1 MTIMDK
7 DNNTTNGT
15 LPIFEVPEKVNIIK
29 VIGVG
34 GGGGN
39 AVNHMYREGIHDV
52 SFALCNTDAQ
62 SLNASPVP
70 VHIMLRNEELCAMSM
85 PKQAREIAEDTIDD
99 IKHMLDDGTK
109 MTFITAGMGGCTGT
123 GAAPVIA
130 RVSKEMGILTVGI
143 VTIPFL
149 WEGEKK
155 INRALDGVD
164 ELAKNVDALLVI
176 NNERLREV
184 YADFSLLNAWEKVDD
199 TLSMAAK
206 SIAEIITSRGIVNLN
221 FNDVRTVLED
231 GGVAIMSTGY
241 GEGEGRLRKAIDNA
255 LHSPLLNNNDIYNSK
270 KILLSITLAADKS
283 NNEGL
288 RMEELNEV
296 NEFMSHFNCDYQFKW
311 GIFLDPNLGE
321 KVKVTILATGFGIKN
336 IDGMQEHQ
344 TKKYTQEEADNM
356 AKKAEADAQKKARMG
371 VYYGSGEKTMEYK
384 RRPHIFLFSPEYL
397 DNEDVILAIE
407 NTPTYKRS
415 KNMIDEITR
424 QASGHTESKPADD
437 SGNDGTANSII
448 SFV

>member
-7 DNNTTNGT
+7 DNNITNGT

-62 SLNASPVP
+62 ALNASPVP

-155 INRALDGVD
+155 INKALDGVE

-184 YADFSLLNAWEKVDD
+184 YADLSVLNAFGKADD
-199 TLSMAAK
+199 TLSVAAK
-206 SIAEIITSRGIVNLN
+206 SIAEIITSRGIVNLD

-241 GEGEGRLRKAIDNA
+241 GEGEGRLRKAIESA

-270 KILLSITLAADKS
+270 KILLSITFAADKS

-288 RMEELNEV
+288 RMEEMNEV
-296 NEFMSHFNCDYQFKW
+296 NEFMSHFNCDYQSKW

-336 IDGMQEHQ
+336 IDGMQEHK
-344 TKKYTQEEADNM
+344 TKKYTQEEEEEEEEELKRQREAEEER
-356 AKKAEADAQKKARMG
+356 KKEREN
-371 VYYGSGEKTMEYK
+371 SFWHRNKTK
-384 RRPHIFLFSPEYL
+384 LKNFFSQ
-397 DNEDVILAIE
+397 I
-407 NTPTYKRS
+407 
-415 KNMIDEITR
+415 IT
-424 QASGHTESKPADD
+424 EEE
-437 SGNDGTANSII
+437 
-448 SFV
+448 

>member
-130 RVSKEMGILTVGI
+130 KASKDMGILTVGI

-155 INRALDGVD
+155 INKALDGVE

-184 YADFSLLNAWEKVDD
+184 YADLSVLNAFGKADD
-199 TLSMAAK
+199 TLSVAAK
-206 SIAEIITSRGIVNLN
+206 SIAEIITSRGIVNLD

-241 GEGEGRLRKAIDNA
+241 GEGEGRLRKAIESA

-270 KILLSITLAADKS
+270 KILLSITFAADKA

-288 RMEELNEV
+288 RMEEMNEV

-336 IDGMQEHQ
+336 IDGMQEHK
-344 TKKYTQEEADNM
+344 TKKYTQEEEKEEEELKRQREAEEER
-356 AKKAEADAQKKARMG
+356 KKEREN
-371 VYYGSGEKTMEYK
+371 SFWHRNKTK
-384 RRPHIFLFSPEYL
+384 LKNFFSQ
-397 DNEDVILAIE
+397 I
-407 NTPTYKRS
+407 
-415 KNMIDEITR
+415 IT
-424 QASGHTESKPADD
+424 EEE
-437 SGNDGTANSII
+437 
-448 SFV
+448 

>member
-7 DNNTTNGT
+7 DNNITNGT
-15 LPIFEVPEKVNIIK
+15 LPVFEVPEKVNIIK

-70 VHIMLRNEELCAMSM
+70 VHIMLHNEELCAMSM

-155 INRALDGVD
+155 INKALDGVE

-184 YADFSLLNAWEKVDD
+184 YADLSVLNAFGKADD
-199 TLSMAAK
+199 TLSVAAK
-206 SIAEIITSRGIVNLN
+206 SIAEIITSRGIVNLD

-241 GEGEGRLRKAIDNA
+241 GEGEGRLRKAIESA

-270 KILLSITLAADKS
+270 KILLSITFAADKA

-288 RMEELNEV
+288 RMEEMNEV

-336 IDGMQEHQ
+336 IDGMQEHK
-344 TKKYTQEEADNM
+344 TKKYTQEEEKEEEELKRQREAEEER
-356 AKKAEADAQKKARMG
+356 KKERENSFWHRNKTKLKK
-371 VYYGSGEKTMEYK
+371 
-384 RRPHIFLFSPEYL
+384 FFS
-397 DNEDVILAIE
+397 
-407 NTPTYKRS
+407 
-415 KNMIDEITR
+415 
-424 QASGHTESKPADD
+424 
-437 SGNDGTANSII
+437 
-448 SFV
+448 

>member
-1 MTIMDK
+1 MDK
-7 DNNTTNGT
+7 DNNITNGT
-15 LPIFEVPEKVNIIK
+15 LPIFEDAEKVNIIK

-130 RVSKEMGILTVGI
+130 KASKDMGILTVGI

-155 INRALDGVD
+155 INKALDGVE

-184 YADFSLLNAWEKVDD
+184 YADLSVLNAFGKADD
-199 TLSMAAK
+199 TLSVAAK
-206 SIAEIITSRGIVNLN
+206 SIAEIITSRGIVNLD

-241 GEGEGRLRKAIDNA
+241 GEGEGRLRKAIESA

-270 KILLSITLAADKS
+270 KILLSITFAADKA

-288 RMEELNEV
+288 RMEEMNEV

-336 IDGMQEHQ
+336 IDGMQEHK
-344 TKKYTQEEADNM
+344 TKKYTQEEEKEEEELKRQREAEEER
-356 AKKAEADAQKKARMG
+356 KKERENSFWHRNKTKLKK
-371 VYYGSGEKTMEYK
+371 
-384 RRPHIFLFSPEYL
+384 FFS
-397 DNEDVILAIE
+397 
-407 NTPTYKRS
+407 
-415 KNMIDEITR
+415 
-424 QASGHTESKPADD
+424 
-437 SGNDGTANSII
+437 
-448 SFV
+448 

>member
-7 DNNTTNGT
+7 DNNITNGT
-15 LPIFEVPEKVNIIK
+15 LPVFEVPEKVNIIK

-34 GGGGN
+34 GGGCN

-52 SFALCNTDAQ
+52 SFAVCNTDAQ
-62 SLNASPVP
+62 ALNASPVP
-70 VHIMLRNEELCAMSM
+70 VHIQLGKEGLWAYNPLKRGREAAEETL
-85 PKQAREIAEDTIDD
+85 DD
-99 IKHMLDDGTK
+99 IKAMLDDGTK
-109 MTFITAGMGGCTGT
+109 MTFITAGMGGATGT

-130 RVSKEMGILTVGI
+130 KASKDMGILTVGI

-155 INRALDGVD
+155 INRALDGVE

-184 YADFSLLNAWEKVDD
+184 YADLSVLNAWEKVDD
-199 TLSMAAK
+199 TLSVAAK
-206 SIAEIITSRGIVNLN
+206 SIAEIITSRGIVNLD

-231 GGVAIMSTGY
+231 GGVVVMSTGY

-288 RMEELNEV
+288 RMEEMNEV
-296 NEFMSHFNCDYQFKW
+296 NEFMSHFNCDYQSKW

-344 TKKYTQEEADNM
+344 TKKYTQEEEKEEEELKRQREAEEER
-356 AKKAEADAQKKARMG
+356 KKEREN
-371 VYYGSGEKTMEYK
+371 SFWHRNKTK
-384 RRPHIFLFSPEYL
+384 LKNFFSQ
-397 DNEDVILAIE
+397 I
-407 NTPTYKRS
+407 
-415 KNMIDEITR
+415 ITK
-424 QASGHTESKPADD
+424 EE
-437 SGNDGTANSII
+437 
-448 SFV
+448 

>member
-344 TKKYTQEEADNM
+344 TKKYIQEEKAAAEE
-356 AKKAEADAQKKARMG
+356 AKRKKEEEEELKRQREAEEERKKEREN
-371 VYYGSGEKTMEYK
+371 SFWHRNKTK
-384 RRPHIFLFSPEYL
+384 LKNFFSQ
-397 DNEDVILAIE
+397 I
-407 NTPTYKRS
+407 
-415 KNMIDEITR
+415 IT
-424 QASGHTESKPADD
+424 EEE
-437 SGNDGTANSII
+437 
-448 SFV
+448 

>member
-7 DNNTTNGT
+7 DNNITNGT
-15 LPIFEVPEKVNIIK
+15 LPVFEVPEKVNIIK

-85 PKQAREIAEDTIDD
+85 PKRAREIAEDTIDD

-155 INRALDGVD
+155 INRALDGVE
-164 ELAKNVDALLVI
+164 ELAKNVDTLLVI

-241 GEGEGRLRKAIDNA
+241 GEGEGRLRKAIESA

-270 KILLSITLAADKS
+270 KILLSITFAADKA

-288 RMEELNEV
+288 RMEEMNEV
-296 NEFMSHFNCDYQFKW
+296 NEFMSHFNCDYQSKW

-344 TKKYTQEEADNM
+344 TKKYIQEEKAAAEE
-356 AKKAEADAQKKARMG
+356 AKRKKEEEEELKRQREAEEERKKEREN
-371 VYYGSGEKTMEYK
+371 SFWHRNKTK
-384 RRPHIFLFSPEYL
+384 LKNFFSQ
-397 DNEDVILAIE
+397 I
-407 NTPTYKRS
+407 
-415 KNMIDEITR
+415 IT
-424 QASGHTESKPADD
+424 EEE
-437 SGNDGTANSII
+437 
-448 SFV
+448 

>member
-7 DNNTTNGT
+7 DNNITNGT
-15 LPIFEVPEKVNIIK
+15 LPVFEDSEKVNIIK

-34 GGGGN
+34 GGGCN

-52 SFALCNTDAQ
+52 SFAVCNTDAQ
-62 SLNASPVP
+62 ALNASPVP
-70 VHIMLRNEELCAMSM
+70 VHIQLGNEQLCAMSM

-149 WEGEKK
+149 LEGEKK
-155 INRALDGVD
+155 INRAFDGVE
-164 ELAKNVDALLVI
+164 ELAKNVDTLLVI

-184 YADFSLLNAWEKVDD
+184 YADLSVLNAWEKVDD
-199 TLSMAAK
+199 TLSVAAK
-206 SIAEIITSRGIVNLN
+206 SIAEIITSRGIANLD

-270 KILLSITLAADKS
+270 KILLSITFAADKAS
-283 NNEGL
+283 NEGL
-288 RMEELNEV
+288 SMEEMNEV
-296 NEFMSHFNCDYQFKW
+296 NEFMSHFNCDYQFMW

-344 TKKYTQEEADNM
+344 TKKYTQEEKEEEEELKRQREAEEER
-356 AKKAEADAQKKARMG
+356 KKEREN
-371 VYYGSGEKTMEYK
+371 SFWHRNKTK
-384 RRPHIFLFSPEYL
+384 LKNFFSQ
-397 DNEDVILAIE
+397 I
-407 NTPTYKRS
+407 
-415 KNMIDEITR
+415 IT
-424 QASGHTESKPADD
+424 EEE
-437 SGNDGTANSII
+437 
-448 SFV
+448 

>member
-7 DNNTTNGT
+7 DNNITNGT
-15 LPIFEVPEKVNIIK
+15 LPVFEVPEKVNIIK

-155 INRALDGVD
+155 INRALDGVE
-164 ELAKNVDALLVI
+164 ELAKNVDTLLVI

-206 SIAEIITSRGIVNLN
+206 SIAEIITNRGIVNLN
-221 FNDVRTVLED
+221 FYDVRTVLED
-231 GGVAIMSTGY
+231 GGVAVMSTGY

-288 RMEELNEV
+288 RMEEMNEV

-311 GIFLDPNLGE
+311 GMFLDPNLGE

-344 TKKYTQEEADNM
+344 TKKYTQEEKEEEEELKRQREAEEER
-356 AKKAEADAQKKARMG
+356 KKEREN
-371 VYYGSGEKTMEYK
+371 SFWHRNKTK
-384 RRPHIFLFSPEYL
+384 LKNFFSQ
-397 DNEDVILAIE
+397 I
-407 NTPTYKRS
+407 
-415 KNMIDEITR
+415 ITK
-424 QASGHTESKPADD
+424 EE
-437 SGNDGTANSII
+437 
-448 SFV
+448 

>member
-7 DNNTTNGT
+7 DNNITNGT
-15 LPIFEVPEKVNIIK
+15 LPVFEVPEKVNIIK

-70 VHIMLRNEELCAMSM
+70 VHIMLHNEELCAMSM

-155 INRALDGVD
+155 INRALDGVE
-164 ELAKNVDALLVI
+164 ELAKNVDTLLVI

-255 LHSPLLNNNDIYNSK
+255 LHSPLLNNNDIYNYK

-288 RMEELNEV
+288 RMEEMNEV

-344 TKKYTQEEADNM
+344 TKKYTQEEEEEEEELKRQREAEEER
-356 AKKAEADAQKKARMG
+356 KKEREN
-371 VYYGSGEKTMEYK
+371 SFWHRNKTK
-384 RRPHIFLFSPEYL
+384 LKNFFSQ
-397 DNEDVILAIE
+397 I
-407 NTPTYKRS
+407 
-415 KNMIDEITR
+415 IT
-424 QASGHTESKPADD
+424 EEE
-437 SGNDGTANSII
+437 
-448 SFV
+448 

>member
-7 DNNTTNGT
+7 DNNITNGT
-15 LPIFEVPEKVNIIK
+15 LPIFEDAEKVNIIK

-155 INRALDGVD
+155 INKALDGVE

-184 YADFSLLNAWEKVDD
+184 YADLSVLNAFGKADD
-199 TLSMAAK
+199 TLSVAAK
-206 SIAEIITSRGIVNLN
+206 SIAEIITSRGIVNLD

-241 GEGEGRLRKAIDNA
+241 GEGEGRLRKAIESA

-344 TKKYTQEEADNM
+344 TKKYIQEEKAAAEE
-356 AKKAEADAQKKARMG
+356 AKRKKEEEEELKRQREAEEERKKEREN
-371 VYYGSGEKTMEYK
+371 SFWHRNKTK
-384 RRPHIFLFSPEYL
+384 LKNFFSQ
-397 DNEDVILAIE
+397 I
-407 NTPTYKRS
+407 
-415 KNMIDEITR
+415 IT
-424 QASGHTESKPADD
+424 EEE
-437 SGNDGTANSII
+437 
-448 SFV
+448 

>member
-1 MTIMDK
+1 MDK
-7 DNNTTNGT
+7 DNNITNGT

-70 VHIMLRNEELCAMSM
+70 VHIMLHNEELCAMSM

-155 INRALDGVD
+155 INRALDGVE
-164 ELAKNVDALLVI
+164 ELAKNVDTLLVI

-270 KILLSITLAADKS
+270 KILLSITFAADKS

-288 RMEELNEV
+288 RMEEMNEV
-296 NEFMSHFNCDYQFKW
+296 NEFMSHFNCDYQFKC

-336 IDGMQEHQ
+336 IDGMQEHK
-344 TKKYTQEEADNM
+344 TKKYTQEEEKEEEELKRQREAEEER
-356 AKKAEADAQKKARMG
+356 KKERENSFWHRNKTKLKK
-371 VYYGSGEKTMEYK
+371 
-384 RRPHIFLFSPEYL
+384 FFS
-397 DNEDVILAIE
+397 
-407 NTPTYKRS
+407 
-415 KNMIDEITR
+415 
-424 QASGHTESKPADD
+424 
-437 SGNDGTANSII
+437 
-448 SFV
+448 

>member
-7 DNNTTNGT
+7 DNNITNGT
-15 LPIFEVPEKVNIIK
+15 LPVFEVPEKVNIIK

-155 INRALDGVD
+155 INRALDGVE
-164 ELAKNVDALLVI
+164 ELAKNVDTLLVI

-288 RMEELNEV
+288 RMEEMNEV

-336 IDGMQEHQ
+336 IDGMQEHK
-344 TKKYTQEEADNM
+344 TKKYTQEEEKEEEELKRQREAEEER
-356 AKKAEADAQKKARMG
+356 KKEREN
-371 VYYGSGEKTMEYK
+371 SFWHRNKTK
-384 RRPHIFLFSPEYL
+384 LKNFFSQ
-397 DNEDVILAIE
+397 I
-407 NTPTYKRS
+407 
-415 KNMIDEITR
+415 IT
-424 QASGHTESKPADD
+424 EEE
-437 SGNDGTANSII
+437 
-448 SFV
+448 

>member
-7 DNNTTNGT
+7 DNNITNGT

-62 SLNASPVP
+62 ALNASPVP

-155 INRALDGVD
+155 INRALDGVE

-241 GEGEGRLRKAIDNA
+241 GEGEGRLRKAIESA

-336 IDGMQEHQ
+336 IDGMQEHK
-344 TKKYTQEEADNM
+344 TKKYTQEEEEEEEEELKRQREAEEERKKERENSFWHRNK
-356 AKKAEADAQKKARMG
+356 AKLKN
-371 VYYGSGEKTMEYK
+371 
-384 RRPHIFLFSPEYL
+384 FFSQ
-397 DNEDVILAIE
+397 I
-407 NTPTYKRS
+407 
-415 KNMIDEITR
+415 ITK
-424 QASGHTESKPADD
+424 EE
-437 SGNDGTANSII
+437 
-448 SFV
+448 

>member
-7 DNNTTNGT
+7 DNNITNGT
-15 LPIFEVPEKVNIIK
+15 LPVFEVPEKVNIIK

-155 INRALDGVD
+155 INRALDGVE
-164 ELAKNVDALLVI
+164 ELAKNVDTLLVI

-344 TKKYTQEEADNM
+344 TKKYIQEEKAAAEE
-356 AKKAEADAQKKARMG
+356 AKRKKEEEEELKRQREAEEERKKEREN
-371 VYYGSGEKTMEYK
+371 SFWHRNKTK
-384 RRPHIFLFSPEYL
+384 LKNFFSQ
-397 DNEDVILAIE
+397 I
-407 NTPTYKRS
+407 
-415 KNMIDEITR
+415 IT
-424 QASGHTESKPADD
+424 EEE
-437 SGNDGTANSII
+437 
-448 SFV
+448 

>member
-1 MTIMDK
+1 MDK
-7 DNNTTNGT
+7 DNNITNGT

-70 VHIMLRNEELCAMSM
+70 VHIMLHNEELCAMSM

-109 MTFITAGMGGCTGT
+109 MTFVTAGMGGCTGT

-155 INRALDGVD
+155 INRALDGVE
-164 ELAKNVDALLVI
+164 ELAKNVDTLLVI

-270 KILLSITLAADKS
+270 KILLSITFAADKA

-288 RMEELNEV
+288 RMEEMNEV
-296 NEFMSHFNCDYQFKW
+296 NEFMSHFNCDYQSKW

-336 IDGMQEHQ
+336 IDGMQEHK
-344 TKKYTQEEADNM
+344 TKKYTQEEEKEEEELKRQREAEEER
-356 AKKAEADAQKKARMG
+356 KKERENSFWHRNKTKLKK
-371 VYYGSGEKTMEYK
+371 
-384 RRPHIFLFSPEYL
+384 FFS
-397 DNEDVILAIE
+397 
-407 NTPTYKRS
+407 
-415 KNMIDEITR
+415 
-424 QASGHTESKPADD
+424 
-437 SGNDGTANSII
+437 
-448 SFV
+448 

>member
-1 MTIMDK
+1 MDK

-155 INRALDGVD
+155 INRALDGVE
-164 ELAKNVDALLVI
+164 ELAKNVDTLLVI

-270 KILLSITLAADKS
+270 KILLSITFAADKS

-288 RMEELNEV
+288 RMEEMNEV

-344 TKKYTQEEADNM
+344 TKKYIQEEKAAAEE
-356 AKKAEADAQKKARMG
+356 AKRKKEEEEELKRQREAEEERKKEPENSFWHRN
-371 VYYGSGEKTMEYK
+371 KTK
-384 RRPHIFLFSPEYL
+384 LKKFFS
-397 DNEDVILAIE
+397 
-407 NTPTYKRS
+407 
-415 KNMIDEITR
+415 
-424 QASGHTESKPADD
+424 
-437 SGNDGTANSII
+437 
-448 SFV
+448 

>member
-155 INRALDGVD
+155 INKALDGVE

-184 YADFSLLNAWEKVDD
+184 YADLSVLNAFGKADD
-199 TLSMAAK
+199 TLSVAAK
-206 SIAEIITSRGIVNLN
+206 SIAEIITSRGIVNLD

-270 KILLSITLAADKS
+270 KILLSITFASDKA

-288 RMEELNEV
+288 RMEEMNEV

-336 IDGMQEHQ
+336 IDGMQEHK
-344 TKKYTQEEADNM
+344 TKKYTQEEEKEEEELKRQREAEEER
-356 AKKAEADAQKKARMG
+356 KKEREN
-371 VYYGSGEKTMEYK
+371 SFWHRNKTK
-384 RRPHIFLFSPEYL
+384 LKNFFSQ
-397 DNEDVILAIE
+397 I
-407 NTPTYKRS
+407 
-415 KNMIDEITR
+415 IT
-424 QASGHTESKPADD
+424 EEE
-437 SGNDGTANSII
+437 
-448 SFV
+448 

>member
-7 DNNTTNGT
+7 DNNITNGT
-15 LPIFEVPEKVNIIK
+15 LPIFEDAEKVNIIK

-130 RVSKEMGILTVGI
+130 KASKDMGILTVGI

-155 INRALDGVD
+155 INRALDGVE
-164 ELAKNVDALLVI
+164 ELAKNVDTLLVI
-176 NNERLREV
+176 NNERLREE

-221 FNDVRTVLED
+221 FNYVRTVLED

-270 KILLSITLAADKS
+270 KILLSITFAADKA

-288 RMEELNEV
+288 RMEEMNEV

-336 IDGMQEHQ
+336 IDGMQEHK
-344 TKKYTQEEADNM
+344 TKKYTQEEEKEEEELKRQREAEEER
-356 AKKAEADAQKKARMG
+356 KKERENSFWHRNKTKLKK
-371 VYYGSGEKTMEYK
+371 
-384 RRPHIFLFSPEYL
+384 FFS
-397 DNEDVILAIE
+397 
-407 NTPTYKRS
+407 
-415 KNMIDEITR
+415 
-424 QASGHTESKPADD
+424 
-437 SGNDGTANSII
+437 
-448 SFV
+448 

>member
-7 DNNTTNGT
+7 DNNTINGT
-15 LPIFEVPEKVNIIK
+15 LPVFEVPEKVNIIK

-34 GGGGN
+34 GGGCN

-52 SFALCNTDAQ
+52 SFAVCNTDAQ
-62 SLNASPVP
+62 ALNASPVP
-70 VHIMLRNEELCAMSM
+70 VHIQLGKEGLWAYNPLKRGREAAEETL
-85 PKQAREIAEDTIDD
+85 DD
-99 IKHMLDDGTK
+99 IKAMLDDGTK
-109 MTFITAGMGGCTGT
+109 MTFITAGMGGATGT

-130 RVSKEMGILTVGI
+130 KASKDMGILTVGI

-155 INRALDGVD
+155 INRALDGVE

-184 YADFSLLNAWEKVDD
+184 YADFSVLNAWEKVDD
-199 TLSMAAK
+199 TLSVAAK
-206 SIAEIITSRGIVNLN
+206 SIAEIITSRGIVNLD

-231 GGVAIMSTGY
+231 GGVVVMSTGY

-283 NNEGL
+283 NTEGL
-288 RMEELNEV
+288 RMEEMNEV
-296 NEFMSHFNCDYQFKW
+296 NELMSHFNCDYQSKW

-321 KVKVTILATGFGIKN
+321 KVKVTILATGCGIKN

-344 TKKYTQEEADNM
+344 TKKYTQEEEKEEEELKRQREAEEER
-356 AKKAEADAQKKARMG
+356 KKEREN
-371 VYYGSGEKTMEYK
+371 SFWHRNKTK
-384 RRPHIFLFSPEYL
+384 LKNFFSQ
-397 DNEDVILAIE
+397 I
-407 NTPTYKRS
+407 
-415 KNMIDEITR
+415 IT
-424 QASGHTESKPADD
+424 EEE
-437 SGNDGTANSII
+437 
-448 SFV
+448 

>member
-7 DNNTTNGT
+7 DNNITNGT
-15 LPIFEVPEKVNIIK
+15 LPIFEDAEKVNIIK

-130 RVSKEMGILTVGI
+130 KASKDMGILTVGI

-155 INRALDGVD
+155 INRALDGVE
-164 ELAKNVDALLVI
+164 ELAKNVDTLLVI

-221 FNDVRTVLED
+221 FNYVRTVLED

-270 KILLSITLAADKS
+270 KILLSITFAADKA

-288 RMEELNEV
+288 RMEEMNEV

-336 IDGMQEHQ
+336 IDGMQEHK
-344 TKKYTQEEADNM
+344 TKKYTQEEEKEEEELKRQREAEEER
-356 AKKAEADAQKKARMG
+356 KKERENSFWHRNKTKLKK
-371 VYYGSGEKTMEYK
+371 
-384 RRPHIFLFSPEYL
+384 FFS
-397 DNEDVILAIE
+397 
-407 NTPTYKRS
+407 
-415 KNMIDEITR
+415 
-424 QASGHTESKPADD
+424 
-437 SGNDGTANSII
+437 
-448 SFV
+448 

>member
-7 DNNTTNGT
+7 DNNITNGT
-15 LPIFEVPEKVNIIK
+15 LPIFEDAEKVNIIK

-130 RVSKEMGILTVGI
+130 KASKDMGILTVGI

-155 INRALDGVD
+155 INRALDGVE
-164 ELAKNVDALLVI
+164 ELAKNVDTLLVI

-231 GGVAIMSTGY
+231 GGVTIMSTGY

-270 KILLSITLAADKS
+270 KILLSITFAADKA

-288 RMEELNEV
+288 RMEEMNEV

-336 IDGMQEHQ
+336 IDGMQEHK
-344 TKKYTQEEADNM
+344 TKKYTQEEEKEEEELKRQREAEEER
-356 AKKAEADAQKKARMG
+356 KKEREN
-371 VYYGSGEKTMEYK
+371 SFWHRNKTK
-384 RRPHIFLFSPEYL
+384 LKNFFSQ
-397 DNEDVILAIE
+397 I
-407 NTPTYKRS
+407 
-415 KNMIDEITR
+415 IT
-424 QASGHTESKPADD
+424 EEE
-437 SGNDGTANSII
+437 
-448 SFV
+448 

>member
-62 SLNASPVP
+62 ALNASPVP

-155 INRALDGVD
+155 INRALDGVE
-164 ELAKNVDALLVI
+164 ELAKNVDTLLVI

-241 GEGEGRLRKAIDNA
+241 GEGEGRLRKAIESA

-270 KILLSITLAADKS
+270 KILLSITFAADKA

-288 RMEELNEV
+288 RMEEMNEV
-296 NEFMSHFNCDYQFKW
+296 NEFMSHFNCDYQSKW

-344 TKKYTQEEADNM
+344 TKKYIQEEKAAAEE
-356 AKKAEADAQKKARMG
+356 AKRKKEEEEELKRQREAEEKRKKEREN
-371 VYYGSGEKTMEYK
+371 SFWHRNKTK
-384 RRPHIFLFSPEYL
+384 LKNFFSQ
-397 DNEDVILAIE
+397 I
-407 NTPTYKRS
+407 
-415 KNMIDEITR
+415 IT
-424 QASGHTESKPADD
+424 EEE
-437 SGNDGTANSII
+437 
-448 SFV
+448 

>member
-1 MTIMDK
+1 MTIKDK

-155 INRALDGVD
+155 INRALDGVE
-164 ELAKNVDALLVI
+164 ELAKNVDTLLVI

-270 KILLSITLAADKS
+270 KILLSITFAADKS

-288 RMEELNEV
+288 RMEEMNEV

-344 TKKYTQEEADNM
+344 TKKYIQEEKAAAEE
-356 AKKAEADAQKKARMG
+356 AKRKKEEEEELKRQREAEEERKKEREN
-371 VYYGSGEKTMEYK
+371 SFWHRNKTK
-384 RRPHIFLFSPEYL
+384 LKKFFS
-397 DNEDVILAIE
+397 
-407 NTPTYKRS
+407 
-415 KNMIDEITR
+415 
-424 QASGHTESKPADD
+424 
-437 SGNDGTANSII
+437 
-448 SFV
+448 